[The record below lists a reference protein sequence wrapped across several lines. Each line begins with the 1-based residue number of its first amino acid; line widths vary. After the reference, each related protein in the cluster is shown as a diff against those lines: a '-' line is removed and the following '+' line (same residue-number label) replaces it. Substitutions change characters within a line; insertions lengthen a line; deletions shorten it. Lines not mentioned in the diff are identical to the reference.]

1 MWHFH
6 WGQLFITLLV
16 QQTLMNHLLV
26 FTIRWGLPTPNS
38 FPVVTVLNIVKLV
51 YNHMMIKTR
60 FKSGIGPL
68 ISLCICNGWWNVANH
83 AERRA
88 FQFWILQKIYTSNS
102 DSNLLLWEKPT
113 LNFQLKHI
121 MLSLLFCF
129 NFIFAIFIITTFI
142 LYLCNINL
150 LMMHTLYSV
159 HF

>member
-1 MWHFH
+1 M
-6 WGQLFITLLV
+6 
-16 QQTLMNHLLV
+16 QQVCILIAAYNVAFSLGSAFYHLTSTANSYEPPFSVHNL
-26 FTIRWGLPTPNS
+26 RWGLPTPNS
-38 FPVVTVLNIVKLV
+38 FPAVTVLNIVKLV

-88 FQFWILQKIYTSNS
+88 FQFSILQKIYTSNS

-113 LNFQLKHI
+113 LNIQLKHI

-142 LYLCNINL
+142 LYFNVI
-150 LMMHTLYSV
+150 
-159 HF
+159 